1 LQKGPVLREEGGVL
15 FALCQLNIRLFKIA
29 ASTVGQSIRRQVTFA
44 DEPTK
49 KRVMKNIRLSVL
61 GMLASA
67 FIMSGCGN
75 VDIVK
80 RRHMPG
86 YHVEVTKKAKTP
98 KSDSDE
104 LDMAAVKVE
113 VESIDTREAR
123 LAAMELNQD
132 ALIASAVPSASE
144 FARIERKAARKEAV
158 DRAIEK
164 TVTNFKHD
172 LAETRN
178 AFKPAANSNTHWM
191 AWVAFGAG
199 IGSAFFGFL
208 GIILA
213 FFGIG
218 MWAAAIT
225 FGVAA
230 IVFAILHSKN
240 NYQGASF
247 RRIGLILGIVG
258 ASLGIIGMLI
268 WILRVAAVF
277 VV

>member
-1 LQKGPVLREEGGVL
+1 
-15 FALCQLNIRLFKIA
+15 
-29 ASTVGQSIRRQVTFA
+29 
-44 DEPTK
+44 
-49 KRVMKNIRLSVL
+49 MKNFRLSVIGL
-61 GMLASA
+61 LASA
-67 FIMSGCGN
+67 FILSGCGN

-98 KSDSDE
+98 KPVSDE
-104 LDMAAVKVE
+104 VDMASVKVE
-113 VESIDTREAR
+113 VESIDTRVAR
-123 LAAMELNQD
+123 LAAMELDQD
-132 ALIASAVPSASE
+132 ALTASAAPSASE